1 MAASVRKT
9 GTAALET
16 FSVGRPKFVFDLLMK
31 FWPLSKLANRIGS
44 QPVVGYLVRP
54 FFKSS
59 DNESIILPVHEVVR
73 SEESVALPWEILE
86 PLIAKSDA
94 RVVLHRCICR
104 HAEQC
109 ASYPESIG
117 CLFLGQGATR
127 IHPSMGRQV
136 GTEEALA
143 HAHEAVKN
151 GLVPLVV
158 HASFD
163 AFALGIPY
171 RRMLA
176 VCFCCDCCCTIRHG
190 LRLGPHAFWDTVTRV
205 PGLTVEVDE
214 SCVGCGRCVDVCY
227 VKAIKLEYGHA
238 RIDDHC
244 KGCGRC
250 AEICDV
256 RAISLKLHKDVDAVE
271 ELLRRVENRTDIG
284 KLDGTP
290 RTCPPT

>member
-1 MAASVRKT
+1 VAAGHEKRM
-9 GTAALET
+9 AALEIA
-16 FSVGRPKFVFDLLMK
+16 SVGRPKLVFDLLMK
-31 FWPLSKLANRIGS
+31 FWPLSKLANRIGN

-54 FFKSS
+54 LFSTNE
-59 DNESIILPVHEVVR
+59 NESIILPVHEAVR
-73 SEESVALPWEILE
+73 SEESVVLPRELLE
-86 PLIAKSDA
+86 PLITKADA

-109 ASYPESIG
+109 KAYPEDIG

-127 IHPSMGRQV
+127 IHPSMGRTV

-143 HAHEAVKN
+143 HARTAMAK

-158 HASFD
+158 HATFD
-163 AFALGIPY
+163 AIALGIPY

-205 PGLTVEVDE
+205 PGLTVEVEE

-227 VKAIKLEYGHA
+227 VKAIKVEYGHA
-238 RIDDHC
+238 RINDRC

-250 AEICDV
+250 ADICPAK
-256 RAISLKLHKDVDAVE
+256 AISLTLHRDVDVVE
-271 ELLRRVENRTDIG
+271 EFLQRVERRTDIG
-284 KLDGTP
+284 KLNGKPRNTP
-290 RTCPPT
+290 PG